1 MTEALRKAIE
11 LAQQQ
16 PEEQQD
22 VIARLILQEIQA
34 HPTLLG
40 QRGTETLQEKKSQRI
55 ESLGWSEEEAAKV
68 RESLLSFEEDWN
80 DPGMNIYDEL

>member
-22 VIARLILQEIQA
+22 VIARLILKEIQA
-34 HPTLLG
+34 HPTSPE
-40 QRGTETLQEKKSQRI
+40 QVIETLEEKKTQRI
-55 ESLGWSEEEAAKV
+55 ERLGWSEEEAAKV
-68 RESLLSFEEDWN
+68 RESLLSFEEDWS
-80 DPGMNIYDEL
+80 DPGMNVYDEL